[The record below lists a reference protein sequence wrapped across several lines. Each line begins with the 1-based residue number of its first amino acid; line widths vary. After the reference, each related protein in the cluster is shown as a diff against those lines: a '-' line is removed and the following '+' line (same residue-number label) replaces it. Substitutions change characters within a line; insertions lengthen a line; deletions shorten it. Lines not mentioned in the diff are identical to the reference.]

1 MSIEARRA
9 WMSSSAA
16 ALLGAA
22 LAGCAAG
29 PNYHEPKPEIP
40 SAFIAAPSVVVATA
54 SSASAAAGS
63 PPAASPDL
71 AAWWRALDDKEL
83 DSLIDRARVAKA
95 DAEVK
100 AARAEAFD
108 RDHAIE
114 VIHQEPP
121 KQDPPKKDPQKED
134 APKQEAQTG
143 TAPQESGKQ

>member
-1 MSIEARRA
+1 MNSDQVKGILQKAGGRVEEAA
-9 WMSSSAA
+9 G
-16 ALLGAA
+16 ALVGSEGLK
-22 LAGCAAG
+22 LAGQEDEIKGDARQAWGNVKDAG
-29 PNYHEPKPEIP
+29 
-40 SAFIAAPSVVVATA
+40 
-54 SSASAAAGS
+54 
-63 PPAASPDL
+63 
-71 AAWWRALDDKEL
+71 

-114 VIHQEPP
+114 VIHQGPP